1 MKNLILATTFLT
13 SFSALANTCFVELQY
28 QGSVLGQNVFEEQTC
43 RDSLRQCKRAEKK
56 YEMEHNLSELECV
69 RLEQTLPLPPSPPTP
84 PRPPRPALI
93 NFKGSIDNY
102 NFYIAANGLDD
113 FYNQC
118 LDFSDRNNINY
129 ASKFKVSADGRRYG
143 FGDIQFGHWNGQ
155 ESICME
161 LKTVALYQIGT
172 PVSFRY
178 TSASGKI
185 EDKHFSFVGQSEDE
199 IYNQCV
205 EFVEDSKVGY
215 ADDIR
220 VSFNGQR
227 SRSYKNARSWWKTP
241 QEVCDA
247 MFQ

>member
-93 NFKGSIDNY
+93 NFKGSIDSY
-102 NFYIAANGLDD
+102 DFYIAANGLDD

-118 LDFSDRNNINY
+118 LDFADRSNINFP
-129 ASKFKVSADGRRYG
+129 SKFKVSAGGRRYG
-143 FGDIQFGHWNGQ
+143 FGGRSFGHWNSHEGVCT
-155 ESICME
+155 EIS
-161 LKTVALYQIGT
+161 TVAFSQLEI
-172 PVSFRY
+172 PVSYRY

-185 EDKHFSFVGQSEDE
+185 EGKHFSFIGETEDE
-199 IYNQCV
+199 LYNQCV
-205 EFVEDSKVGY
+205 EFVEYSKFNQVE
-215 ADDIR
+215 DIS
-220 VSFNGQR
+220 VSFDGTRIRKYRNT
-227 SRSYKNARSWWKTP
+227 YSWWYTA
-241 QEVCDA
+241 EDICNE
-247 MFQ
+247 MFL